1 MSNAKYIQESYT
13 AITPY
18 LNSKL
23 DLIDFLKNAFGAEV
37 RRPTA
42 REIFTPRRKTSTTL
56 GGFATNKGSK

>member
-23 DLIDFLKNAFGAEV
+23 DLIDFLKNAFGADV
-37 RRPTA
+37 RRLGKFSRRGENPRQHLVDSQPTKA
-42 REIFTPRRKTSTTL
+42 RSE
-56 GGFATNKGSK
+56 